1 MRLVLSI
8 CRLTSRIQTCYLV
21 ICVDSFCLAFDRTNA
36 SKKKTRARYD
46 FITLCVVCLSA
57 RLFEYIWPMF
67 SSSITTLAIV
77 FFASTYAIDG
87 DTHKRLVPCFAKTAK
102 IDIRQFDRRLPI
114 SFINCT
120 RLVKKHVFTLT
131 FELHRRFTT
140 RDQMLASHMVVTLF
154 AGPCSSSTATL
165 NTGRT
170 FPSIHGSLDG
180 SDPSPIA
187 SSHLPW
193 NEYSQRGTI
202 SYEYAGGGGDL
213 AQLASVLI
221 HVVVR
226 YGRENMING
235 IYAIQFNT

>member
-1 MRLVLSI
+1 MRPVLSL

-21 ICVDSFCLAFDRTNA
+21 IGVDSFCLAFDRTNA
-36 SKKKTRARYD
+36 SKKYSCSLWLHHAVRG
-46 FITLCVVCLSA
+46 LSA

-67 SSSITTLAIV
+67 SLSITTLAIV

-120 RLVKKHVFTLT
+120 RLLKKHVFTLT

-165 NTGRT
+165 STGRT

>member
-1 MRLVLSI
+1 
-8 CRLTSRIQTCYLV
+8 
-21 ICVDSFCLAFDRTNA
+21 
-36 SKKKTRARYD
+36 
-46 FITLCVVCLSA
+46 
-57 RLFEYIWPMF
+57 MF
-67 SSSITTLAIV
+67 SLHVTTIAIV
-77 FFASTYAIDG
+77 FFTWPSAIESN
-87 DTHKRLVPCFAKTAK
+87 TPKRLVPCFARNAK
-102 IDIRQFDRRLPI
+102 IDIHQFDRRIPI

-120 RLVKKHVFTLT
+120 RLLKKHLFTLT

-140 RDQMLASHMVVTLF
+140 RDQLLASHMVVTLF

-180 SDPSPIA
+180 SDPSAIA

-193 NEYSQRGTI
+193 NEQSQRGTI

-226 YGRENMING
+226 YGREDMING
-235 IYAIQFNT
+235 IYAIRFNT